1 VIVTVTANPSVDR
14 TVEVDRLEAGGV
26 MRARASRVDAGG
38 KGVNVARALA
48 AHGHR
53 AVAVVVAGGAEG
65 SHLLSLLSGPAIPA
79 ALEVRPVIVAGSIRS
94 NVTIVDAAGTTTKLN
109 ESGPTLSP
117 DELAELAGTTAH
129 AAAANSAEWVVLSGS
144 LPPGVPATWYAGQV
158 ADLAPIGVRV
168 AVDTSGEAL
177 AEAASAGPDLI
188 KPNREELAE
197 LTGRHVDGPAE
208 AAAAARLLLD
218 KGVKAVLVSLG
229 SDGAVLVDDD
239 GAWHASAPVLNPRSS
254 VGAGDALLAGFLASG
269 GTGRRALAEAVAW
282 GSAAVTLPGSR
293 MPTATDIDRQG
304 IHLTRLEEA

>member
-1 VIVTVTANPSVDR
+1 MIVTVTANPSVDR
-14 TVEVDRLEAGGV
+14 TIEVDRLEPGGV

-48 AHGHR
+48 ANGHP
-53 AVAVVVAGGAEG
+53 AVAVVVAGGPEG
-65 SHLLSLLSGPAIPA
+65 SHLLSLLSAA
-79 ALEVRPVIVAGSIRS
+79 ALEVRPVEVTGAIRS

-109 ESGPTLSP
+109 ESGPTLSA
-117 DELAELAGTTAH
+117 DELAELAGTTSH

-144 LPPGVPATWYAGQV
+144 LPPGAPIGWYAAMI

-168 AVDTSGEAL
+168 AVDSSGEAL
-177 AEAASAGPDLI
+177 AEAVSAGPDLI

-197 LTGRHVDGPAE
+197 LTGRHPDGPGE

-229 SDGAVLVDDD
+229 SDGAVLVDAS
-239 GAWHASAPVLNPRSS
+239 GAWHASAPALNPRSN

-269 GTGRRALAEAVAW
+269 ATGRTALAEGVAW

-293 MPTATDIDRQG
+293 MPTATDIDRHG